1 MANKET
7 FAEILARKK
16 PVKATT
22 IDKNAED
29 VALPVKGGRQTSPEG
44 INTLGR
50 FISEMAIIE
59 PDFNAQ
65 LLSALEQLAIV
76 NGEIGYAV
84 DNIVQLGNTIGTFPE
99 TIHFDDAVGDEMAKE
114 MIARLKDRSR
124 KWYAYSG
131 GMNSLANDLFAQI
144 AINGAL
150 SAEKVPNLAL
160 DGLEKIVTVAPK
172 TIRFKYD
179 DLLGHYVPFQ
189 IIGGKATLDLSGVRL
204 NPITYTYMAYRRVT
218 EKPYGVPPFITAL
231 ENIGISQMIN
241 SNLKYIVKKLGVL
254 GFLEVLVNGPKP
266 NQGESDDAYYTRTEK
281 YLASVIPEVEKGV
294 SKGYVVGFKGMHEFK
309 MQPTT
314 AGSTGAKEITD
325 MNDAKLFAGLKQDP
339 MMFGRNFSTTET
351 LARVILA
358 KTTTQIVNYQKLV
371 ATFFEEA
378 FLLDLQL
385 AGYPVKTVS
394 IEVAAPMIGDKDKD
408 EATFTKKIDN
418 QDKLYKQGV
427 ISQQQRAQALG
438 YDKAD
443 QEEPRAEV
451 LAIDPNVTNEDT
463 KNPDGKEPTK
473 VEDPK
478 KDTSNKNK
486 LLSWQKES
494 VLDNFKTS
502 TTGFFTADVEMKD
515 GTVINHV
522 LMSRSEFLS
531 DDIDASQVLEMSE
544 SMPIP
549 TGELSM
555 HYENKLGSTYREYEY
570 NSEGCNCDNHT
581 ESFAAGT
588 VLSTFEKL
596 VNRYLKASRDKYD
609 LATKKTARQIAR
621 TLSSLPLGASE
632 TEALDATFL
641 SLYKNWGDNFTK
653 PQKAVINKFIKDIYS
668 FYREDKSVF
677 GKKDKVPEATF
688 NTLDFRSIEFY
699 KKSDTLYM
707 GKFITDEDTKRKI
720 TEFIKK
726 NHLNGDLPIGNNR
739 EAMNAFQRE
748 LSGVLVGEE
757 WKLRRIVSTT
767 VNKMRNTAAVNYMN
781 DAEIEQF
788 EIAGVNDRLQ
798 CGYCAALQGKKFSIS
813 KAMDNIMSMTKK
825 NPSDLDETSPF
836 ITSVYKKPSDME
848 GVSEVELQKNGIGL
862 PPYHASCR
870 DTIVAIL

>member
-1 MANKET
+1 MASKET

-16 PVKATT
+16 PVQATSP
-22 IDKNAED
+22 DKNAED

-65 LLSALEQLAIV
+65 LLGALEQLAIV

-84 DNIVQLGNTIGTFPE
+84 DNIVQLGNTLGSFPE
-99 TIHFDDAVGDEMAKE
+99 NIYFDDAVSDEMAKE
-114 MIARLKDRSR
+114 MIARLKVRSK

-179 DLLGHYVPFQ
+179 DILGHYVPFQ
-189 IIGGKATLDLSGVRL
+189 IVGGKATLDLSGVRL

-266 NQGESDDAYYTRTEK
+266 AQGESDSAYYTRTEK

-371 ATFFEEA
+371 GGFFEEC

-385 AGYPVKTVS
+385 GGYPVKTVS
-394 IEVAAPMIGDKDKD
+394 IEVPAPMIGDKDK
-408 EATFTKKIDN
+408 EETTFGKKIDN
-418 QDKLYKQGV
+418 QDKLYKQGI

-438 YDKAD
+438 YDEPAE
-443 QEEPRAEV
+443 EEPRAEV
-451 LAIDPNVTNEDT
+451 LAIDPNIANDT
-463 KNPDGKEPTK
+463 KKTADGKDPAK

-486 LLSWQKES
+486 LLSWQKRS
-494 VLDNFKTS
+494 VEDIVSLSGLKIV
-502 TTGFFTADVEMKD
+502 DVELHS
-515 GTVINHV
+515 GEVIENV
-522 LMSRSEFLS
+522 FVANGQYIT
-531 DDIDASQVLEMSE
+531 DIDSRDVVKITPSAPVKLVDLSKYYETTLGSE
-544 SMPIP
+544 S
-549 TGELSM
+549 
-555 HYENKLGSTYREYEY
+555 REYEY
-570 NSEGCNCDNHT
+570 SSEGCNCDRHT
-581 ESFAAGT
+581 ESFASGT
-588 VLSTFEKL
+588 PLSPFEKL
-596 VNRYLKASRDKYD
+596 INKYLRATKDKYD
-609 LATKKTARQIAR
+609 LATKKTARQIAQ
-621 TLSSLPLGASE
+621 TLSALPLSATE
-632 TEALDATFL
+632 TEAIDATFL

-653 PQKAVINKFIKDIYS
+653 PQKAVVNKFVKDIYS
-668 FYREDKSVF
+668 FYRSDKSIF
-677 GKKDKVPEATF
+677 DKKDGVPEATF

-707 GKFITDEDTKRKI
+707 GKFITDEDTKKKI
-720 TEFIKK
+720 TEFIKR
-726 NHLNGDLPIGNNR
+726 NHLNGDLPIGNNK
-739 EAMNAFQRE
+739 ELMSAFKKE
-748 LSGVLVGEE
+748 LGGVLEGEE
-757 WKLRRIVSTT
+757 WKLRRIISTT

-781 DAEIEQF
+781 DAEVSEF

-825 NPSDLDETSPF
+825 SPSELDETSPF
-836 ITSVYKKPSDME
+836 ITSVYKKPSDMA
-848 GVSEVELQKNGIGL
+848 GVSSEELQKNGIGM
-862 PPYHASCR
+862 PPFHANCR